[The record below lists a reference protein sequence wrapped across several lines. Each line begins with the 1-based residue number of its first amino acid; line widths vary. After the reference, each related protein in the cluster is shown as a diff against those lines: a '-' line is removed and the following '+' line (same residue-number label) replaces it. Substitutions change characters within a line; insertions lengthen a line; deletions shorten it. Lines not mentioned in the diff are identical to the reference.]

1 MKAAIEN
8 MTGLKVRE
16 VTSVSQALQQKKSKK
31 EYKAKSDGTD
41 HSSVFVSQKG
51 TLMKRSEVR
60 EHIFRILF
68 CVEFCEK
75 EEFEDQVELYFH
87 GHEISM
93 RRHRKKLQRKQRI

>member
-1 MKAAIEN
+1 M
-8 MTGLKVRE
+8 
-16 VTSVSQALQQKKSKK
+16 SQALQQKKSKK

-41 HSSVFVSQKG
+41 RSSVFVSQKG

-68 CVEFCEK
+68 CVEFCENK
-75 EEFEDQVELYFH
+75 NLKIRLNYIFM
-87 GHEISM
+87 GMKISM